1 MNQYKLSIVA
11 LVYNL
16 EEYLPRCLDALV
28 NQTLEDIEILCVDDG
43 STDNTLNIL
52 KKIEK
57 KHKQVKVFT
66 QKNTGPGFAR
76 KLGFQKSNGDIIL
89 FYDSDDS
96 LYDENVFQNIVHI
109 FGKENPDIIFY
120 DLIIT
125 SKSGEY
131 ISKVIKDFDLRDEIC
146 DISLLENCLF
156 KTNLCNKVFK
166 RKLLNDD
173 MFYNGSNFEDAY
185 TLLNYLQK
193 CNTFYYS
200 SKHFYVNNEVLN
212 PNSLTKTVDSKKILQ
227 MAEVLNFFNDMNRF
241 NNLKE
246 YKFFDLYCYHFKNLL
261 INKNTWSEEEINS
274 IKKELKN
281 MRGIF
286 KGKALKLSLKYFSLK
301 RYALYLISL
310 IYI

>member
-1 MNQYKLSIVA
+1 MKISLIIPFYNGEKFCKKIFDLIFKQNYKNYEVI
-11 LVYNL
+11 
-16 EEYLPRCLDALV
+16 
-28 NQTLEDIEILCVDDG
+28 CVDDG
-43 STDNTLNIL
+43 STDNTLKIL
-52 KKIEK
+52 KSIEK
-57 KHKQVKVFT
+57 SNSKVKVFT
-66 QKNTGPGFAR
+66 QKNPGPGFAR
-76 KLGFQKSNGDIIL
+76 KVGFQKSSGDIVL

-109 FGKENPDIIFY
+109 FEKENPDIIFS

-125 SKSGEY
+125 STSGEF

-185 TLLNYLQK
+185 TLLSYLQN

-200 SKHFYVNNEVLN
+200 SKHFYINNEVLN

-227 MAEVLNFFNDMNRF
+227 MAEVLNFFNDINRF

-246 YKFFDLYCYHFKNLL
+246 YKFFDLYCYHFKNLF
-261 INKNTWSEEEINS
+261 INKNKWSEAEINS

-281 MRGIF
+281 MRSIF

-301 RYALYLISL
+301 RYALYLMSL

>member
-1 MNQYKLSIVA
+1 MKIS
-11 LVYNL
+11 LVIPFYNG
-16 EEYLPRCLDALV
+16 EKFCEKIFDMIFK
-28 NQTLEDIEILCVDDG
+28 QTYQNYEVICIDDG

-185 TLLNYLQK
+185 TLLSYLQK
-193 CNTFYYS
+193 CNNFYYS

-274 IKKELKN
+274 VKKELKN
-281 MRGIF
+281 MRSIF